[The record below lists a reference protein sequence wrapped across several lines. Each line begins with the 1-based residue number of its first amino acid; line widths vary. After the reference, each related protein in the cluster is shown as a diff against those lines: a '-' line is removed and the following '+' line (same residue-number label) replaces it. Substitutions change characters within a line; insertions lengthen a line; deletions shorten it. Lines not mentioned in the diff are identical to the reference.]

1 MLSYS
6 SHGNCNSASYGKAQR
21 LSPYTITEDAEHM
34 QSDQITV
41 VADNQVF
48 ELPCRQNLRHL
59 LGF

>member
-41 VADNQVF
+41 VADTRSLNF
-48 ELPCRQNLRHL
+48 CAGKILDIY
-59 LGF
+59 